1 LQVHSLRLPP
11 ERWRE
16 LNLAVAKTAWGGYRT
31 EFYSTYDYKAI
42 GEAEPAKAQ

>member
-11 ERWRE
+11 ERFE
-16 LNLAVAKTAWGGYRT
+16 LILAVAKTAWAGYRT
-31 EFYSTYDYKAI
+31 EFYPTYDYKAI